1 LLIRVKKPE
10 IYKKNTSKVLSIH
23 FYFVYLHHNKTIR
36 TMEEAIKDIRDWAER
51 YGEDV
56 CLNRLLEILKDQWKI
71 IDVKTLANELW
82 EWNH

>member
-1 LLIRVKKPE
+1 
-10 IYKKNTSKVLSIH
+10 
-23 FYFVYLHHNKTIR
+23 
-36 TMEEAIKDIRDWAER
+36 MEEAIKDIRDWAER

-71 IDVKTLANELW
+71 IDVKNLADELW

>member
-1 LLIRVKKPE
+1 
-10 IYKKNTSKVLSIH
+10 
-23 FYFVYLHHNKTIR
+23 
-36 TMEEAIKDIRDWAER
+36 MEEAIKDIRDWAER